1 MRRYR
6 ITQRPPDWR
15 QEVTRTDEALRPRE
29 ARPWVIL
36 DQELEGYCTLP
47 SGPERLPLEWQ
58 TSEGANAW
66 LARCYRMWGR
76 VPLMFGEYE
85 PYDANRERV

>member
-1 MRRYR
+1 MG
-6 ITQRPPDWR
+6 D
-15 QEVTRTDEALRPRE
+15 
-29 ARPWVIL
+29 RPWVIL

-47 SGPERLPLEWQ
+47 AGSERLPLEWK
-58 TSEGANAW
+58 SAEAANAW
-66 LARCYRMWGR
+66 LARCYRHWGR